1 MNSFPCEISDHQL
14 IAYIKKELSSLGV
27 YISTD
32 ETDNLKENEIIY
44 KSITE
49 LHEHV
54 RKLKDKIDQQDE
66 QIKVLNSII
75 ETKNMNNIKFNS
87 EKESLIKLNETLIER
102 EQVLLKEINN
112 KNNAISAQANLIR
125 EAMDKKILKK
135 TPLNISSPLPA
146 KIKINED
153 PKVLLFKQS
162 IDDQINRVN
171 ILEKEKNEIIKFLT
185 FIKNEL
191 DDIISNVAPNK
202 KCKEYTDI
210 IIENK
215 LQRDIRKGIVILKQ
229 WCIEQYLK
237 TENVKEYV
245 SNMANIVDRYKNLN
259 SGFNQIFKEI
269 LKIPEDKMNAILYDP
284 SKIDEQIMKN
294 IEYDGKELISNIS
307 LRTVNYYSN
316 RDFYTKIK
324 EDIRKTT
331 IILNEYKNFIN
342 NHQF

>member
-1 MNSFPCEISDHQL
+1 MTLALTSTTHTASAETVTN
-14 IAYIKKELSSLGV
+14 KELPCLTAGLS
-27 YISTD
+27 
-32 ETDNLKENEIIY
+32 NE
-44 KSITE
+44 
-49 LHEHV
+49 
-54 RKLKDKIDQQDE
+54 
-66 QIKVLNSII
+66 LNSIMQSNEHI
-75 ETKNMNNIKFNS
+75 EYKTMYVSGDNVNVRRQPSKNS
-87 EKESLIKLNETLIER
+87 EVIKQVSFNE
-102 EQVLLKEINN
+102 
-112 KNNAISAQANLIR
+112 
-125 EAMDKKILKK
+125 
-135 TPLNISSPLPA
+135 
-146 KIKINED
+146 
-153 PKVLLFKQS
+153 KV
-162 IDDQINRVN
+162 
-171 ILEKEKNEIIKFLT
+171 
-185 FIKNEL
+185 
-191 DDIISNVAPNK
+191 
-202 KCKEYTDI
+202 I

-324 EDIRKTT
+324 EDIRKST